1 MKGQGLLLRLGHAWR
16 GLAGAVRQERSLR
29 THLGVL
35 AGVIGVLAYRG
46 ATPLWWALILM
57 AAGMV
62 LVAEL
67 LNTALEALADR
78 LHPERHPEIG
88 FAKDVAAGAVLVASL
103 VAALIGLAWLG
114 WGQS

>member
-1 MKGQGLLLRLGHAWR
+1 MKGQRFVQRLGHAWR
-16 GLAGAVRQERSLR
+16 GLMGAVRQERSLR

-35 AGVIGVLAYRG
+35 GVVIGVLGYRG
-46 ATPLWWALILM
+46 ASALWWALILL
-57 AAGMV
+57 AAGVV

-88 FAKDVAAGAVLVASL
+88 FAKDVAAGAVLMASL
-103 VAALIGLAWLG
+103 MAAAIGLIWLLE
-114 WGQS
+114 GQG